1 LFERLGLPYTADDG
15 PDVRATLEKLFKTQS
30 RDEWCSLLE
39 GTDACFAP
47 VLTMEEAPHHP
58 HNIARGT
65 FIEVDGVIQPGPAP
79 RFSRTPSAQPTPPH
93 ALGEGTRSA
102 LAAWGIPGERI
113 AALFADCVVGE
124 PAGQKVPAE

>member
-1 LFERLGLPYTADDG
+1 MR
-15 PDVRATLEKLFKTQS
+15 S
-30 RDEWCSLLE
+30 RDEWCALLE
-39 GTDACFAP
+39 GSDACFAP

-65 FIEVDGVIQPGPAP
+65 FVEVDGVIQPRPAP
-79 RFSRTPSAQPTPPH
+79 RFSRTPSAQPTPPQ

-102 LAAWGIPGERI
+102 LAAWGIPSERI